1 METTSAPS
9 QPARITR
16 PPGIAT
22 AVRQLLRAHWPEFTC
37 ALVLLIMATN
47 LLAILPQKTITVDE
61 FVHIPAGYAGLT
73 RGDFRPNN
81 EHPPLAKL
89 WATLPLLALDAQS
102 PPDLPAENPA
112 QRTMNTARYFWEE
125 NAGDF
130 IAITYWARVPMI
142 ALTAALGALIYL
154 ATRRTFGPRA
164 AVLAVLLFS
173 LEPTVL
179 AHGRI
184 VHTDIAAALAYLAA
198 WLAIY
203 AYLQRPTSARAAAL
217 GLVAGAALVTKYS
230 LAILAPIVAI
240 AVLGLLVLAP
250 RRGLPRRP
258 LLAHAALIALIAL
271 LTINATYGFRH
282 QPLEPIDLAWIA
294 EERPAE
300 ADFVTAAFDTL
311 SPVIPPY
318 YLLGVYTVLGHNAG
332 GHQAALLGDH
342 SQSGWWYYFPVAFA
356 LKTTLPFLLLTI
368 AAIAWATRR
377 TIARRDPRLI
387 ALLLP
392 PALYTALAMTS
403 QINIGI
409 RHLLPIY
416 PFLFI
421 LVAATLDRLLSNRP
435 LLRMGGDHREPAAA
449 GASVAAGRGS
459 GHRSGGRR
467 RWVAQTFRQPRGPNR
482 ATKRRPP
489 RLNPPPARESR
500 GAAAPR
506 GEVVPRLLVAL
517 TLLWLAIEAARAHPN
532 YLVYLNQLARGPSWH
547 YLSDSNVEWGD
558 DTAALAAYLH
568 AQSETAV
575 RAAVAGSRD
584 TLGLFGVEYRDY
596 FSLDNADTTT
606 RYLAI
611 GASFL
616 NGSTV
621 PSSQD
626 ELRPDY
632 FATYR
637 YRQPVAIFGRA
648 IYLYPYPDAISARDT
663 PLAPSAYRATLIPL
677 RLPSTL
683 RPGETF
689 SIRVQVSND
698 GDTAWPSSDRGDTR
712 YQIRLGNRW
721 FDAGGTTLI
730 DDDARAPLYHTLYPA
745 ERTDISLTITAPSQP
760 GDYLLDID
768 LVQEGVAWFGSQ
780 GNPAIRVPVRVR

>member
-1 METTSAPS
+1 METTTAPPNPTLATHPRRHTRLRGY
-9 QPARITR
+9 PA
-16 PPGIAT
+16 
-22 AVRQLLRAHWPEFTC
+22 AVRQLLRSRWSELAC
-37 ALVLLIMATN
+37 AVVMLVMAVN

-89 WATLPLLALDAQS
+89 WATLPLLALGAQS

-125 NAGDF
+125 NAANFG
-130 IAITYWARVPMI
+130 AITYWARVPII
-142 ALTAALGALIYL
+142 ALTIALGALIYF

-164 AVLAVLLFS
+164 AVFAALLFS
-173 LEPTVL
+173 LEPTIL

-184 VHTDIAAALAYLAA
+184 VHTDIAAALAYLAT
-198 WLAIY
+198 WLALY
-203 AYLQRPTSARAAAL
+203 AYLRQPTPIRAIAL

-258 LLAHAALIALIAL
+258 LLVHAALIALIAL

-300 ADFVTAAFDTL
+300 TDFVTAAFDTL

-356 LKTTLPFLLLTI
+356 LKTTLPFLLLTV
-368 AAIAWATRR
+368 ATLAWATYRGV
-377 TIARRDPRLI
+377 ARRDPRLI
-387 ALLLP
+387 PLLLP
-392 PALYTALAMTS
+392 PALYASLAMTS

-421 LVAATLDRLLSNRP
+421 LAAAALDRFLAQHKLNPLPRKGEGRRAATRR
-435 LLRMGGDHREPAAA
+435 GGA
-449 GASVAAGRGS
+449 V
-459 GHRSGGRR
+459 
-467 RWVAQTFRQPRGPNR
+467 FPR
-482 ATKRRPP
+482 A
-489 RLNPPPARESR
+489 
-500 GAAAPR
+500 
-506 GEVVPRLLVAL
+506 VVAL
-517 TLLWLAIEAARAHPN
+517 TLFWLAIEAARAHPN
-532 YLVYLNQLARGPSWH
+532 YLVYLNQLARGPGWH

-558 DTAALAAYLH
+558 DTEALAAYLH
-568 AQSETAV
+568 AQGETAV
-575 RAAVAGSRD
+575 HAAVAGSRD

-596 FSLDNADTTT
+596 FSLDNADAST

-637 YRQPVAIFGRA
+637 YRQPVAIFGQA
-648 IYLYPYPDAISARDT
+648 IYLYSYPDAISALDA
-663 PLAPSAYRATLIPL
+663 PLAPSAHRATLTPL
-677 RLPSTL
+677 RLPGAL
-683 RPGETF
+683 RPGEVFT
-689 SIRVQVSND
+689 IRVQVSND
-698 GDTAWPSSDRGDTR
+698 GDTAWPTSDRGNIR

-721 FDAGGTTLI
+721 FDASGTTLI

-745 ERTDISLTITAPSQP
+745 ERTDISLSITAPAQP

-780 GNPAIRVPVRVR
+780 GNAPIRIPVRVR